1 MRPTAVQ
8 IEVMD
13 DVAEDD
19 EVPKV
24 AMVAVAVANWV
35 SNVAIRVVASAKSVA
50 SALSLTCCSKLE
62 IWPDCT
68 AVPKA
73 PTAPS
78 PILTNDWA

>member
-13 DVAEDD
+13 DVAEDE

-24 AMVAVAVANWV
+24 AMVAVAAARSV

-50 SALSLTCCSKLE
+50 AALSATCCSKLE
-62 IWPDCT
+62 I
-68 AVPKA
+68 
-73 PTAPS
+73 
-78 PILTNDWA
+78 